1 MARVSDKRWREKKKN
16 STREIPPSAELNSLS
31 LLPCWQC
38 NICVGVQQ
46 LSLAVCSYR
55 HHAFSVRMYAC
66 LYPPPNYTCQTP
78 RDLAQEETFFFFL
91 PPPLYNTYAGTV
103 QAERCLS
110 LTLPSHLSH
119 PLNSSSTPVLCVS
132 PSHTP
137 PFAPS
142 NYNSIHR
149 SFAVTMATA
158 MLGTGPRVTSLP
170 LTINIYC
177 IKINLTNHV
186 YVAYRRDANRGNVLR
201 CRTQSWLRSIF
212 FQSINK

>member
-1 MARVSDKRWREKKKN
+1 MLLVCVCMHVSTPRPQITPVKRHVTLHKKK
-16 STREIPPSAELNSLS
+16 L
-31 LLPCWQC
+31 
-38 NICVGVQQ
+38 
-46 LSLAVCSYR
+46 
-55 HHAFSVRMYAC
+55 
-66 LYPPPNYTCQTP
+66 
-78 RDLAQEETFFFFL
+78 FFFL

-212 FQSINK
+212 F